1 MKLFVFE
8 SDGFLNVGVTV
19 DGLQININR
28 LAEAMEHIEGKEAPY
43 FDSVS
48 SAIEQFD
55 SIVKLIEWGKETF
68 KDVFS
73 TLFRV
78 KRGKYYPPID
88 ESSMVICLGKN
99 YVEHAKETGGEI
111 PEEPILFGKYARLA
125 IGDTDTII
133 YPSWATRVDPEPEL
147 AVVIGRLCKDVE
159 KENAMEYVFGYTIVN
174 DVTERDIENKD
185 VKKGLPWFRSKNFDT
200 SLAIG
205 PYIVT
210 KDEINDPHNLFI
222 ELYVNGNLKQSGN
235 TKDMIFKIDETIS
248 YISRYLTLLPGDII
262 STGTVPGILP
272 VKAGDEISIKID
284 RIGTL
289 TNKVKHDV
297 DIG

>member
-8 SDGFLNVGVTV
+8 SDGFLNVGVTT
-19 DGLQININR
+19 DGLQININN
-28 LAEAMEHIEGKEAPY
+28 LAEAMEHIGGKEAPY

-55 SIVKLIEWGKETF
+55 SIVELIEWGKETF

-73 TLFRV
+73 TLFKV
-78 KRGKYYPPID
+78 KNGKYYPPID
-88 ESSMVICLGKN
+88 GSSMVICLGKN
-99 YVEHAKETGGEI
+99 YAEHAKETGGEI

-147 AVVIGRLCKDVE
+147 AVVIGRTCKDVE

-185 VKKGLPWFRSKNFDT
+185 MKKGLPWFRSKNFDT
-200 SLAIG
+200 SLSFG

-210 KDEINDPHNLFI
+210 KDEIADPHNLSI

-248 YISRYLTLLPGDII
+248 YISKYFTLLPGDII

-272 VKAGDEISIKID
+272 VKAGDEISIKIEH
-284 RIGTL
+284 IGTL
-289 TNKVKHDV
+289 TNKVKY
-297 DIG
+297 DIDI